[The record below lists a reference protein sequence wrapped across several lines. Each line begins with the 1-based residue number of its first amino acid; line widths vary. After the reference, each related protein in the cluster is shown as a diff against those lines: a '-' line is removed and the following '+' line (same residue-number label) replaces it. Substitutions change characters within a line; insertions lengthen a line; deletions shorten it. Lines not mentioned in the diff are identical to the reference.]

1 MKYVVCT
8 QMIQEWCC
16 TKTYAKREYPPIVKT
31 ARNIEEKKG
40 KLGSGVVGWLMV
52 GKRPP
57 VLACSA
63 FARPRLA
70 NNKAA
75 RLTTTTS
82 VRSLPFLHPFI
93 ISPFSFSF
101 SFPALPSYYSASSI
115 MFAFR
120 VPIYGPTER
129 PSADKRT
136 MYTPS
141 LPHPCALYRVARV

>member
-40 KLGSGVVGWLMV
+40 KLGSGVVCWLV
-52 GKRPP
+52 NGGQTATC
-57 VLACSA
+57 ACC
-63 FARPRLA
+63 FRPRLA

-82 VRSLPFLHPFI
+82 ASIRCRSFI
-93 ISPFSFSF
+93 HSLFPPSF

-120 VPIYGPTER
+120 VPIYGPTGR
-129 PSADKRT
+129 QTHYVHP
-136 MYTPS
+136 
-141 LPHPCALYRVARV
+141 LPHPCALYRVAMARV